1 MTPDPTDSTIN
12 SLASLLEE
20 RGLDAGDFIGVLD
33 ALGKIKQKEQE
44 KIEKEEQKQEEE
56 QVKEK
61 TFYID
66 KEYVFSDRT
75 DVSVFR
81 DGRTKSGRYFIRR

>member
-1 MTPDPTDSTIN
+1 MSLTPDPTDN
-12 SLASLLEE
+12 YQLDASLLEE
-20 RGLDAGDFIGVLD
+20 RGLDGDFIGVLD

-61 TFYID
+61 SSTLTRNMYSAIEPMYLSLETEER
-66 KEYVFSDRT
+66 KR
-75 DVSVFR
+75 
-81 DGRTKSGRYFIRR
+81 